1 MKAINKRLPLLVGVL
16 AAVLGMAVFFP
27 TRESEVAERAN
38 SFPMPSITGDSPHQP
53 RAATNTA
60 TSAGA
65 TPTLLESSAAASSS
79 QTAVNPVNAT
89 PRAGRPIAPPRGVSS
104 SSASSYALKQKSA
117 SLAVS
122 LSLQPPAVPVAE
134 ILAGR
139 NLSNPAERASVVAE
153 LSAREQERMNTVLAR
168 ASDSGV
174 PLRVDR
180 PNGGVAVLY
189 GFRGEEPIYR
199 ITLNADAAI
208 SSAANLIRPSPYN
221 LSGAAR
227 TVGVWDAGSVLGSHQ
242 EFSGRV
248 TLRNP
253 AIRSD
258 DHATHV
264 AGTIIAAGVQAKAKG
279 MAPAGLVDS
288 YDWNND
294 IAEMTAAG
302 STSATDSAGI
312 GLSNHS
318 YGYGASTSDMGRYDS
333 FSEDLDAVGF
343 ALPFYLQFWAA
354 GNEQK
359 EYPVKNGFQ
368 SITRGQLAKNILTVG
383 AVNDA
388 VTAGARDLAKA
399 TMSSFSSWGPCDDGR
414 IKPDVVANGVQLYS
428 PIDRSSTS
436 YASYQGTSMASPSA
450 AGSALLLAELYARE
464 FPATPNMRASLLKAL
479 LIHTADD
486 LGTPGPDYKFGWGL
500 INAKTAADVILAHK
514 TKPAEPKFYE
524 GEITAVLPTRTVN
537 FTWDGINPIRATLC
551 WTDPAGTP
559 QSAPDSRTPN
569 LVHNLD
575 VQIAAPDGTTI
586 TRPFVMPFVGTWT
599 DASMSAAATT
609 GKNNADN
616 VEQVLIRAANGV
628 IGTYTLT
635 ISLDGSLT
643 TAAQAY
649 SLVLSG
655 AGDPVNPPP
664 VVSLNAP
671 SNGAVIPPDSTV
683 TLRATASD
691 LSVFGEPGEVTQVEF
706 LANGTVLATIVAE
719 PYEFVW
725 SPGFGNYDLQAR
737 ATDNEGELAFSAPV
751 NVEVR
756 YPLPGEV
763 VGGFNPPSA
772 DNVVRALSSDGLGR
786 IYIGGAFTALEGT
799 FSSPR
804 VARLGPDGTPDR
816 GFLAGAG
823 FDADVRVL
831 LHSEPARGL
840 YVGGAF
846 TTYQGQPR
854 VALARLTVGQTGLA
868 DALPDA
874 AFAPVLTGVNPVV
887 NAIVEQYD
895 GKVVIGGS
903 FSSVNGTSTPNLA
916 RLNPDGSVDPSFT
929 PPAPGG
935 TVNALA
941 LQPDGK
947 ILLGGAFTQ
956 VAGQTRRGLARLNLD
971 GTLDTTLGIGTGLS
985 SGFNGTINSVAVA
998 PDGVIYAGGQFSSYN
1013 GRTFYNNL
1021 VKLSASGAID
1031 GRFNYSLDA
1040 SGGLNSGVNNVQVRP
1055 TGEVLVSGLFTQ
1067 FSRGVPLG
1075 APTAVGRIVQLKPD
1089 GSIDPAFNPAGT
1101 GANNTLHTA
1110 VTMGNGDLLLV
1121 GAFSSFNAQPVSRI
1135 AVIAGTDGIVP
1146 LLTSGQFRTVGAG
1159 GDMDFLF
1166 TSSAV
1171 PGPVEFEL
1179 VSGTLPRGVAFD
1191 SVTGRLSGIPLD
1203 AGSFALGIRPRQMPD
1218 GPAGPTVTFTL
1229 HVLSEAVP
1237 YETWRRAWFSG
1248 ADLAD
1253 EAVSGPAAQAA
1264 NVPGLS
1270 NLAVYALSGGDPADP
1285 ASTQLPSVSPEWHGG
1300 KQYWTYSVPKYRL
1313 ASATYIP
1320 QISEDLAVWATENT
1334 AEAEISSL
1342 LTIDNT
1348 VDLLR
1353 VRSTKPIP
1361 QANKQFFMLRITM
1374 P

>member
-1 MKAINKRLPLLVGVL
+1 MKLIIIRLLFLVGVL
-16 AAVLGMAVFFP
+16 AALLGMAVLIP
-27 TRESEVAERAN
+27 TQEPAVAGRAID
-38 SFPMPSITGDSPHQP
+38 STLPSTGGDSPRLP
-53 RAATNTA
+53 WTATNA
-60 TSAGA
+60 TTPADA
-65 TPTLLESSAAASSS
+65 TPTALEASGGAPSS
-79 QTAVNPVNAT
+79 QTSANPVDAT
-89 PRAGRPIAPPRGVSS
+89 ASAGRAAAPRRGVSS
-104 SSASSYALKQKSA
+104 SSASGYPLKQNSA
-117 SLAVS
+117 SLAA
-122 LSLQPPAVPVAE
+122 LLPLQPPAVPVAE

-153 LSAREQERMNTVLAR
+153 LSAREQERVSVALAR
-168 ASDSGV
+168 ASDLGV

-208 SSAANLIRPSPYN
+208 SSAANLIRPVPYN

-248 TLRNP
+248 TLRDP
-253 AIRSD
+253 ASRSD

-264 AGTIIAAGVQAKAKG
+264 AGTIIASGVQAKAKG
-279 MAPAGLVDS
+279 MAPAGRVDS
-288 YDWNND
+288 YDWFND

-302 STSATDSAGI
+302 AATTTDAAKI
-312 GLSNHS
+312 PISNHS
-318 YGYGASTSDMGRYDS
+318 YGYDALTEDMGHYDS
-333 FSEDLDAVGF
+333 FSEDLDALAA
-343 ALPFYLQFWAA
+343 ALPYHLQFWAA
-354 GNEQK
+354 GNEQRD
-359 EYPVKNGFQ
+359 YTVKNGFQ
-368 SITRGQLAKNILTVG
+368 SITHGQLAKNIVTIG

-388 VTAGARDLAKA
+388 VTSGVRDIAKA
-399 TMSSFSSWGPCDDGR
+399 TMSTFSSWGPCDDGR
-414 IKPDVVANGVQLYS
+414 IKPDLVANGVQLYS
-428 PIDRSSTS
+428 PIDTSTTS

-450 AGSALLLAELYARE
+450 AGTAMLLAELYARE
-464 FPATPNMRASLLKAL
+464 FPSAPLMRASLLKGL
-479 LIHTADD
+479 MIHTADD
-486 LGTPGPDYKFGWGL
+486 LGNKGPDYKFGWGL
-500 INAKTAADVILAHK
+500 INAKAAADVLLAHK
-514 TKPAEPKFYE
+514 AKPAEPKLYE
-524 GEITAVLPTRTVN
+524 GSLTTASPSRTVT

-551 WTDPAGTP
+551 WTDPAGIP
-559 QSAPDSRTPN
+559 QTAPDSRTAN

-575 VQIAAPDGTTI
+575 IVITAPDGVTVA
-586 TRPFVMPFVGTWT
+586 RPFIMPFVGTWS
-599 DASMSAAATT
+599 DSAMSALATT
-609 GKNNADN
+609 GKNNVDN
-616 VEQVLIRAANGV
+616 VEQIFIPAANGV
-628 IGTYTLT
+628 VGNYTLT

-649 SLVLSG
+649 SLVLTG

-664 VVSLNAP
+664 VVALNAP
-671 SNGAVIPPDSTV
+671 SNGAVIPPNSTV

-691 LSVFGEPGEVTQVEF
+691 LSVFGEPGQVTQVEF
-706 LANGTVLATIVAE
+706 LANGTVIATTVAE

-725 SPGFGNYDLQAR
+725 SPGFGNYVLQAR
-737 ATDNEGELAFSAPV
+737 ATDNEGESAFSAPV

-763 VGGFNPPSA
+763 AGGFNPPSA

-786 IYIGGAFTALEGT
+786 IYIGGAFTNLDGT

-816 GFLAGAG
+816 AFLAGTG

-854 VALARLTVGQTGLA
+854 AALARLTVGQTGLA

-874 AFAPVLTGVNPVV
+874 AFAPVLAGVNPVV

-935 TVNALA
+935 TVIALA

-947 ILLGGAFTQ
+947 ILLGGAFAQ
-956 VAGQTRRGLARLNLD
+956 VAGQARRGLARLNLD
-971 GTLDTTLGIGTGLS
+971 GTLDTTLIIGTGLS

-1040 SGGLNSGVNNVQVRP
+1040 SGGLNGGVNNVQVRP

-1067 FSRGVPLG
+1067 FSSGVPLG

-1121 GAFSSFNAQPVSRI
+1121 GAFSSFNDQPVSRI

-1171 PGPVEFEL
+1171 RGPVEFEL
-1179 VSGTLPRGVAFD
+1179 VSGNLPRGVTFD
-1191 SVTGRLSGIPLD
+1191 SVTGHLSGIPLD

-1218 GPAGPTVTFTL
+1218 GPSGPTVTFTL

-1253 EAVSGPAAQAA
+1253 EDVSGPAAQAP

-1285 ASTQLPSVSPEWHGG
+1285 ASTKLPSVSPEWHGG

-1320 QISEDLAVWATENT
+1320 QISEDLAFWATENADA
-1334 AEAEISSL
+1334 AEVSPL
-1342 LTIDNT
+1342 VTIDDT
-1348 VDLLR
+1348 VDSLR
-1353 VRSTKPIP
+1353 VRSSTPIP
-1361 QANKQFFMLRITM
+1361 QANRQFFMLRITM